1 MRNSKNNLDIIGL
14 YFFYNRNMDK
24 IINEIFNLKKKLKLK
39 FQNSNLKYI
48 FLNFNYFKKKY
59 F

>member
-1 MRNSKNNLDIIGL
+1 MRNNENNLDIIGL